1 MTLQRRILVT
11 GGCGYIGSVLVPK
24 LARTYPVVVLD
35 SMAFGNQLEGIP
47 NVTTVQGDIRDYP
60 LVRSVLDGATDVIH
74 LAAIANDPSSDL
86 DPDLTRAV
94 NHDAILNI
102 VEAAKAAGVGRFIS
116 ASSSSVYGIKEEE
129 SVTED
134 LSLEPLTL
142 YAQLKAES
150 EKIVGQAA
158 DDAFTAT
165 SIRSATVCGVSPRMR
180 FDVIVNIMAKL
191 AATNQVI
198 TVWGGD
204 QQRPN
209 IHIEDITDLYQQL
222 LDMPSQSIN
231 GKIYN
236 VGAPNHSVKEI
247 ALMAKEEIGGTV
259 EIDSNAVD
267 NRSYRISSERIKR
280 ELGYVP
286 KRSIRQAMRDIK
298 EAFDNGRFQDF
309 DDDKYYNVRMMK
321 KLQVGA

>member
-1 MTLQRRILVT
+1 MTTERRILVT

-24 LARTYPVVVLD
+24 VASKYEVVVLD
-35 SMAFGNQLEGIP
+35 SMAFGNQIEGVP
-47 NVTTVQGDIRDYP
+47 NVTPVKGDIRDYS
-60 LVRSVLDGATDVIH
+60 LVNSVLDGVTDVIH

-86 DPDLTRAV
+86 DPDMTRAV
-94 NHDAILNI
+94 NRDAIVNL
-102 VEAAKAAGVGRFIS
+102 VDVAKSSGVTRFIS

-129 SVTED
+129 SVTEE
-134 LSLEPLTL
+134 LSLSPLTL
-142 YAQLKAES
+142 YAELKAES
-150 EKIVGQAA
+150 EKIVSVAA
-158 DDAFTAT
+158 NDSFTAT

-209 IHIEDITDLYQQL
+209 IHIEDITDLYALL
-222 LDMPSQSIN
+222 LDTPSESIN
-231 GKIYN
+231 GKVYN

-247 ALMAKEEIGGTV
+247 AMMAKEEIGETI
-259 EIDSNAVD
+259 EIDSDATD
-267 NRSYRISSERIKR
+267 NRSYRISSEKIKR

-286 KRSIRQAMRDIK
+286 QRSIRQAMRDIK
-298 EAFDNGRFQDF
+298 QAFDIGRFQDF
-309 DDDKYYNVRMMK
+309 DDDIYYNVRMMK
-321 KLQVGA
+321 KLQVGS

>member
-1 MTLQRRILVT
+1 MTERRILVT

-24 LARTYPVVVLD
+24 IASKYQVTVLD
-35 SMAFGNQLEGIP
+35 SMAFGNQIEGIP
-47 NVTTVQGDIRDYP
+47 NVTPVKGDIRDYS
-60 LVRSVLDGATDVIH
+60 LVNAVLDGVTDVIH

-86 DPDLTRAV
+86 DPDMTRAV
-94 NHDAILNI
+94 NRDAIVNL
-102 VEAAKAAGVGRFIS
+102 VGAAKSFGIHRFIS

-129 SVTED
+129 SVTEE
-134 LSLEPLTL
+134 LSLCPLTL
-142 YAQLKAES
+142 YAELKAES
-150 EKIVGQAA
+150 EKIVGNAA
-158 DDAFTAT
+158 DDSFTTT

-209 IHIEDITDLYQQL
+209 IHIEDITDLYQLL
-222 LDMPSQSIN
+222 LDTPTELIN
-231 GKIYN
+231 GKIFN

-247 ALMAKEEIGGTV
+247 AMMAKEEIGGAI
-259 EIDSNAVD
+259 EIDSGAAD
-267 NRSYRISSERIKR
+267 NRSYRISSEKIKR

-286 KRSIRQAMRDIK
+286 QRSIRQAMRDIK
-298 EAFDNGRFQDF
+298 QAFDNGRFQDF
-309 DDDKYYNVRMMK
+309 DDDIYYNVRMMK
-321 KLQVGA
+321 RLQVGG